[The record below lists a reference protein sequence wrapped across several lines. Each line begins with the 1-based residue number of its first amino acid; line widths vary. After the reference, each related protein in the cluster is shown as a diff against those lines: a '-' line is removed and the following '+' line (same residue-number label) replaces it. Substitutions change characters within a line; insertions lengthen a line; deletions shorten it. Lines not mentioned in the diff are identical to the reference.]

1 VTDFGTFI
9 DEVETLRR
17 RTVSDADLVPNISR
31 RLASL
36 NRSAR
41 WLPAESRSSV
51 ETGYAQHVLYVSH
64 DGGLSVAALVWKA
77 GQMTP
82 IHNHVAWCVVGV
94 YEGTERETRYRLEPG
109 GGSPY
114 LVQTEMREAGA
125 GAAGGTLADGFD
137 IHSVAN
143 AGDSL
148 AISIHVYGADLRR
161 LGSSINRR
169 FDHLPIRQAALSS

>member
-1 VTDFGTFI
+1 MTDFGAFI

-17 RTVSDADLVPNISR
+17 RAASDADLVPKISR

-41 WLPAESRSSV
+41 WLPAEARGSV
-51 ETGYAQHVLYVSH
+51 DDGYAQHVLYVSK
-64 DGGLSVAALVWKA
+64 DGGLSIAALVWKA

-109 GGSPY
+109 DGSPY
-114 LVQTEMREAGA
+114 LIQTEMRDNCAG
-125 GAAGGTLADGFD
+125 GAGGTLADGCD

-143 AGDSL
+143 AGGSL
-148 AISIHVYGADLRR
+148 AISIHVYGADLHR

-169 FDHLPIRQAALSS
+169 FDHLPIRQAALSG